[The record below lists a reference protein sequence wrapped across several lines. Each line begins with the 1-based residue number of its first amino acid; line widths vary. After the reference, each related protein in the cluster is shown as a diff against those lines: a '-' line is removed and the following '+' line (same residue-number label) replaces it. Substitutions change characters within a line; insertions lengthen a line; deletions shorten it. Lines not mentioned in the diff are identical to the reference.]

1 MEELV
6 EFYPNA
12 KFILVER
19 DLESWLKSVDNSLG
33 MVCKS
38 GKEFPLSLVKV
49 LDGNFVGPFVR
60 LNETVADVVFGG
72 KGFTSEGR
80 AFAMQDT
87 IEM

>member
-19 DLESWLKSVDNSLG
+19 DLEAWIKSIDNSLG
-33 MVCKS
+33 VVCKA
-38 GKEFPLSLVKV
+38 GKEFPLSLLKI
-49 LDGNFVGPFVR
+49 LDDNFVGPFVR
-60 LNETVADVVFGG
+60 LNETVAHVVLGG